1 MTGDERRRR
10 LTRLL
15 SGAGAAW
22 GLLLLAAPRR
32 VVDALCPEL
41 PGSRRWAVPLLG
53 ARLVVQHGAVL
64 AVPEPRVVR
73 AGSAVDL
80 LHAASMV
87 PLVRSARYRRAA
99 LISGTVAVG
108 YAALAPAV
116 APRPERRQRSAPR
129 GA

>member
-1 MTGDERRRR
+1 MTVDRRRR

-15 SGAGAAW
+15 AGTGAAE
-22 GLLLLAAPRR
+22 GLALLARPDR
-32 VVDALCPEL
+32 VVDVLCPDL
-41 PGSRRWAVPLLG
+41 PRSRRWAVRLLG
-53 ARLVVQHGAVL
+53 VRVLVQHAAVL

-99 LISGTVAVG
+99 VISGAVSAG

-116 APRPERRQRSAPR
+116 APRPEPGEGSQRR
-129 GA
+129 